1 MLINFTKMHGAGNDY
16 VYINCF
22 EQNITNPAELAVR
35 LSDRHKG
42 IGGDGVIL
50 IERADING
58 AHAKMSM
65 FNLDG
70 SEGKMCGNGI
80 RCVAEYLFTHN
91 MVAGNTVNIQT
102 LSGIKTI
109 ERMQPGLLKVD
120 MGAPELEP
128 QNIPVIGFDK
138 PLINQLVEINGGGV
152 QITCVSMG
160 NPHCVTFVDELENL
174 NLSVIGPGYEKS
186 PIFPEGVN
194 TEFVKMISS
203 THIAM
208 RVWERGS
215 GETLA
220 CGTGTCAS
228 VVAAVKCGF
237 CKLNTDV
244 TVDVLGGALT
254 VNYTG
259 DTVYMTGNAVTV
271 FEGCV
276 EV

>member
-1 MLINFTKMHGAGNDY
+1 MQINFTKMHGAGNDY

-22 EQNITNPAELAVR
+22 EQKIDNIEKLAVQ

-50 IERADING
+50 IERADVKG
-58 AHAKMSM
+58 AHAKMRM

-91 MVAGNTVNIQT
+91 MVQGNIADIQT

-120 MGAPELEP
+120 MGAPELSP
-128 QNIPVIGFDK
+128 DKVPVLGFDK
-138 PLINQLVEINGGGV
+138 PLINQLVEISGGGV
-152 QITCVSMG
+152 HITCVSMG
-160 NPHCVTFVDELENL
+160 NPHCVTFVDDVAHLNL
-174 NLSVIGPGYEKS
+174 NVIGPGFEKS

-194 TEFVKMISS
+194 TEFVKIIDEK
-203 THIAM
+203 HIAM

-244 TVDVLGGALT
+244 TVDVLGGVLT

-259 DTVYMTGNAVTV
+259 STVFMTGNAVTV
-271 FEGCV
+271 FEGTV
-276 EV
+276 QI